1 MLFNKN
7 SRDYIF
13 RKGSTGNTLFR
24 KGLNTFGNV
33 AKGFMNASDIATKLS
48 PVVTGFNPSVGAIVG
63 EAGVL
68 GKSLGQTINGIVSSG
83 KQFKKSIERD

>member
-1 MLFNKN
+1 MLVNKN
-7 SRDYIF
+7 FRDYIF

-33 AKGFMNASDIATKLS
+33 AKDFMTASDIATKVS
-48 PVVTGFNPSVGAIVG
+48 PVLSGFNRAVGAIVG

-68 GKSLGQTINGIVSSG
+68 GKTLGQTINGIV
-83 KQFKKSIERD
+83 

>member
-7 SRDYIF
+7 SRDYVF

-33 AKGFMNASDIATKLS
+33 AKNFMTVSDLATKLS
-48 PVVTGFNPSVGAIVG
+48 PVVTGFNPAVGAIVG

-68 GKSLGQTINGIVSSG
+68 GKSLGNTINDLVSSG
-83 KQFKKSIERD
+83 KQFKKSIERA